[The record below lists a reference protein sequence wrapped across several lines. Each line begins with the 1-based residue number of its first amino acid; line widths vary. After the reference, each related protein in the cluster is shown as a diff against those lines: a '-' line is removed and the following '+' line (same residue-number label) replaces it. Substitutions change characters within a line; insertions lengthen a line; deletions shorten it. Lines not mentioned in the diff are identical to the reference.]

1 MPSLRTL
8 LTLPRVLRHGTAVGA
23 GLPPDEAVVLDV
35 PDVALRTALAAA
47 GTGDHA
53 PARELLSATRLG
65 CQWEQRDVYVSE
77 LAQFALHNPGWLDAW
92 LAAAPED
99 PDAALVRADLRIH
112 QAWEIRSG
120 ARAAEVSP
128 EQFKAFFA
136 LLKDAVPVIGAAAEL
151 NPADPVPWRIAL
163 THARG
168 MQSSREIFD
177 AYWTEAVE
185 RAPHHYGCHAS
196 ALQYLCAKWYGTHRE
211 MFDFAEQAAEEALPG
226 SKINALPLLAAVE
239 YEIVAGGP
247 AADDPSGADS
257 IPPHRVAAA
266 VDRALELSGWYDP
279 GDPEAAGFRN
289 HLVLMLV
296 RAGRWEEALR
306 VFRAIG
312 VHATSFP
319 WAHLGGDPR
328 RHFLDVR
335 TGVRV
340 QVATRT
346 PFFGAPPA
354 VPVPAGAP
362 DWAPRSLAVASAPL
376 TAVAQAALL
385 CRTGLR
391 LAPAGAAFT
400 HVELTGEGSLA
411 GAVDLFTT
419 GEKWPAVVL
428 QRSGDRYG
436 ITLYAK
442 GRKLAGH
449 EWAPGAP
456 VPSLETAGATAAAL
470 AAAYGVADARP
481 LTALLRAMDAPGR
494 RLADTVAALGL
505 PALPEGFG
513 ERSATLDGVPG
524 ARVLAPRGFL
534 SGVRDTLTTEDGAMP
549 LPPRGTPVRF
559 PARWWAMRALYL
571 LLLAPAACF
580 SWWGAFHDRLRP
592 VPLALTTLGSGYV
605 LTQVVA
611 ALRRRG

>member
-8 LTLPRVLRHGTAVGA
+8 LSLPRMLRHGAAVGA

-35 PDVALRTALAAA
+35 PGAPLRGALAAA
-47 GTGDHA
+47 GTGDHG

-65 CQWEQRDVYVSE
+65 CQWELRDTYVRE

-99 PDAALVRADLRIH
+99 PDAALVKADLCVL

-136 LLKDAVPVIGAAAEL
+136 LLKDAVPVIGAAAEF
-151 NPADPVPWRIAL
+151 NPADPVPWRVAL

-226 SKINALPLLAAVE
+226 SKINSLPLLAAVE

-247 AADDPSGADS
+247 AADDASGADAVEPAR
-257 IPPHRVAAA
+257 IAAA

-289 HLVLMLV
+289 HLALMLM

-306 VFRAIG
+306 VFRDIG

-319 WAHLGGDPR
+319 WAHLGADPR
-328 RHFLDVR
+328 QEFLDFR
-335 TGVRV
+335 TGVRM

-346 PFFGAPPA
+346 PFFGTPPA

-362 DWAPRSLAVASAPL
+362 DWAPRALAVASAPL

-391 LAPAGAAFT
+391 LAPAGAGFT

-411 GAVDLFTT
+411 GAVDLFTA

-436 ITLYAK
+436 ITLYAR
-442 GRKLAGH
+442 GRKVAAH

-456 VPSLETAGATAAAL
+456 VPSLDAAGATAAAF
-470 AAAYGVADARP
+470 AAAYGVHDARP
-481 LTALLRAMDAPGR
+481 LTALLRGMDAPGR

-505 PALPEGFG
+505 PVLPEGFG
-513 ERSATLDGVPG
+513 ERPAALDGVPG

-534 SGVRDTLTTEDGAMP
+534 SGVRDTLTTETGAMP
-549 LPPRGTPVRF
+549 LPPRGTPVRL

-571 LLLAPAACF
+571 LLLVPAACF

-592 VPLALTTLGSGYV
+592 VPLVLTSLGSGYV
-605 LTQVVA
+605 LTQVVT
-611 ALRRRG
+611 ALRRRR